1 MLAGVGCFFVCC
13 CLCPL
18 LTSPIPC
25 GASFSS
31 SIIHSNALQEKEMRE
46 SRALTH
52 SQMESL
58 QSETLARLAAAQ
70 ERVRRVEMQASMRLQ
85 DEEARRIALER
96 ERAIQRELSMV
107 RVRERGL
114 DSRLNGV

>member
-1 MLAGVGCFFVCC
+1 
-13 CLCPL
+13 
-18 LTSPIPC
+18 
-25 GASFSS
+25 
-31 SIIHSNALQEKEMRE
+31 MRE

-85 DEEARRIALER
+85 DEEARRIALEQEYASLKALVQPQTETMEDLAAELRRALER